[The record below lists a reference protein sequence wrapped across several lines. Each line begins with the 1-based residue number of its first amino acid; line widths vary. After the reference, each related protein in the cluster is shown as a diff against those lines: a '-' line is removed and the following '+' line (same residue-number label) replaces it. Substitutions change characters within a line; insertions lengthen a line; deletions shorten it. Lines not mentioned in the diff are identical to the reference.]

1 MLQESN
7 DLMNKGLQL
16 SGIVE
21 TTLRNNL
28 TKLQTTMNDLKWDIT
43 VANETLR
50 NMFNAMEEFDES
62 KERVI
67 DFEIDVYSHC
77 TSLCVDHKIMELMER
92 IEEIVESITEINMD
106 AMALEDKI
114 RTGLEHRVDG
124 VYNGSSVS
132 AIDVTLQGKTF
143 MPGLNT

>member
-62 KERVI
+62 KEIVI
-67 DFEIDVYSHC
+67 DFEIFDVYSHC
-77 TSLCVDHKIMELMER
+77 TSYV
-92 IEEIVESITEINMD
+92 
-106 AMALEDKI
+106 
-114 RTGLEHRVDG
+114 
-124 VYNGSSVS
+124 
-132 AIDVTLQGKTF
+132 
-143 MPGLNT
+143 